1 MLFSDSEI
9 LTCLLK
15 SATLAY
21 NSDNLDLF
29 KIYTDSV
36 LAFVA

>member
-21 NSDNLDLF
+21 NSNNLDLF
-29 KIYTDSV
+29 KIYTDSIV
-36 LAFVA
+36 AFSA